1 MISPHLYIYFNIFFS
16 KGIFP
21 DCLKTGYIVPIF
33 KSGNSTLASN
43 YRPIVILNTLSKVFE
58 SLVLDG
64 LEFELKHLVVP
75 QQHGFR
81 SGRST
86 TTNLTIFQH
95 YITSA
100 FARGRQV
107 DCIYLDF
114 AKAFDRVSHKHLLAK
129 LDSLGF
135 SSSLLQFFQSYLRG
149 RTLSVRCGTAISHP
163 IGAESGVP
171 QGSHLGPFLFNLFI
185 NDIGDALTAKHLL
198 FADDVKLFLE
208 SSSGHDVDRLRSSLR
223 AVEHWC
229 FKNAMDLNVSKCSV
243 MTFSRSRNPVFHDY
257 YLGSEIL
264 HRVWKMKDLGVI
276 TTSTLHPD
284 EHVRFICRRANST
297 LGFIFRFSGGLHS
310 DSLVTLYKTLVRPLL
325 EYNSSVWAP
334 YQSTLISD
342 IERVQVRFIRVVG
355 CRMGYNYLEVP
366 VPLLKSHFRLH
377 DLDIRRRIHDSVLL
391 MKLINGVVGC
401 PELLQELPFHT
412 PGRTRSQDL
421 FERLQ
426 YSTLYQQRSTLP
438 RLLQLGNEIGGSV
451 DFFSPGVARFR
462 SQAVRLLTANDGVG
476 DE

>member
-1 MISPHLYIYFNIFFS
+1 MTAEDKEGVPRFGDTMQIRLLQKTMEVTYMIQDVHKYLERTWQQRMRELLHYS
-16 KGIFP
+16 KK
-21 DCLKTGYIVPIF
+21 LSHKRF
-33 KSGNSTLASN
+33 KETSDPTHYA
-43 YRPIVILNTLSKVFE
+43 
-58 SLVLDG
+58 
-64 LEFELKHLVVP
+64 
-75 QQHGFR
+75 
-81 SGRST
+81 
-86 TTNLTIFQH
+86 IFQRLRAQC
-95 YITSA
+95 TVLVSQC
-100 FARGRQV
+100 RRKL
-107 DCIYLDF
+107 LDRIN
-114 AKAFDRVSHKHLLAK
+114 DSVSNNPK
-129 LDSLGF
+129 SFWSYF
-135 SSSLLQFFQSYLRG
+135 SPTQFFQSYLRG

-163 IGAESGVP
+163 ISAESGVP

-198 FADDVKLFLE
+198 FADDVKFFLE

-229 FKNAMDLNVSKCSV
+229 FENSMDLNISKCSV
-243 MTFSRSRNPVFHDY
+243 MTFSRSRNPLFHDY
-257 YLGSEIL
+257 YLGSELL

-297 LGFIFRFSGGLHS
+297 LGFVFRFSGGLHV

-377 DLDIRRRIHDSVLL
+377 DLDIRRRIQDSVLL

-401 PELLQELPFHT
+401 PELLQELPFHI

-438 RLLQLGNEIGGSV
+438 RLLQLGNEISGSV

-462 SQAVRLLTANDGVG
+462 SQAVRLLTANDGVS